1 MLTGV
6 ALPEDRNV
14 IKKEAEKFLKY
25 ILKKLG
31 WMVNASAWRPVP
43 TVQVTGRATKPVW
56 TGAENLASPPPP
68 GFDPRTSY
76 TDSPNTAHHTSLAS
90 VVDIPCMHLR

>member
-56 TGAENLASPPPP
+56 TGAENLASPPLRDSIP
-68 GFDPRTSY
+68 GPAT
-76 TDSPNTAHHTSLAS
+76 PTAPTRLT
-90 VVDIPCMHLR
+90 ILPWLR